1 LADAKIPGH
10 FQELSTVLYVLGAP
24 NLNRLNLR
32 LRISYSAGG
41 LNDQSLIGALNG
53 DVPKGDGTQSAT
65 NTGRRQCGFY
75 ADDLLLG
82 RSSR

>member
-41 LNDQSLIGALNG
+41 LNDQSLS
-53 DVPKGDGTQSAT
+53 VP
-65 NTGRRQCGFY
+65 
-75 ADDLLLG
+75 
-82 RSSR
+82 